1 MNSTRKDLVFK
12 VASAIH
18 RTLYRRTGGRIGGRL
33 NGCPVLLLTTAGRT
47 TGKPRTTP
55 LLYLADGDRLV
66 LVASKG
72 GDDRSPGWYRNLK
85 ANSEVKVQVGP
96 GVRRMRAA
104 TASGAER
111 DELWARV
118 TKMYPPYDTYQSKT
132 SRRIPLVILSP
143 V

>member
-72 GDDRSPGWYRNLK
+72 ETTAL
-85 ANSEVKVQVGP
+85 
-96 GVRRMRAA
+96 RAGTA
-104 TASGAER
+104 T
-111 DELWARV
+111 
-118 TKMYPPYDTYQSKT
+118 
-132 SRRIPLVILSP
+132 
-143 V
+143 